1 MKKKNGTDEMDKY
14 FQTLNEVF
22 NLYYQSGDPRLI
34 KQKMLIALALKH
46 DVSGESGYIIGVWK
60 KNLNIEKFN
69 ETAKEAIGSI

>member
-34 KQKMLIALALKH
+34 KQKMLIALDLKH
-46 DVSGESGYIIGVWK
+46 AVSGESGYIIGVWK

>member
-1 MKKKNGTDEMDKY
+1 MDKY

-34 KQKMLIALALKH
+34 KQKMLIALDRKD